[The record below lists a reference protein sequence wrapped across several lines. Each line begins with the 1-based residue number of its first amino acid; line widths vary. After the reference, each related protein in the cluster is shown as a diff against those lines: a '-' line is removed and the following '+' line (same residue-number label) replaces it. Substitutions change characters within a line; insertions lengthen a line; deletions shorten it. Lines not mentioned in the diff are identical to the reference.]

1 MKCLIYRTKDVKAS
15 KLSDQK
21 RPSPSV
27 SGFKAQLLRASHL
40 YRVVPREVL
49 TFFRL
54 VYPQLHKCVHNC
66 ENHSLVNSF
75 ICLVKKLTF
84 EI

>member
-1 MKCLIYRTKDVKAS
+1 MKCLIYRTTDVKAS

-27 SGFKAQLLRASHL
+27 SDFKAQLLRASHL

-49 TFFRL
+49 TFSGLYIR
-54 VYPQLHKCVHNC
+54 NC
-66 ENHSLVNSF
+66 INAF
-75 ICLVKKLTF
+75 ITAR
-84 EI
+84 IIAY